1 MALLPIR
8 TYGDPFLKKKAADI
22 KEVSAVQALIDDM
35 FETMYENKGVGLAA
49 VQVGKGINL
58 FVINAAWEKEDKTSK
73 GIEEVFINPRITGL
87 HGKNCEMEEGCLS
100 VPEIR
105 ENVRRKEFV
114 DIEYTDRHGKRR
126 AETGIDGMRSR
137 VIQHEFDHLHGILFV
152 DRLPPAKRIFMKKEL
167 RRLAEEIS

>member
-1 MALLPIR
+1 
-8 TYGDPFLKKKAADI
+8 
-22 KEVSAVQALIDDM
+22 
-35 FETMYENKGVGLAA
+35 
-49 VQVGKGINL
+49 
-58 FVINAAWEKEDKTSK
+58 
-73 GIEEVFINPRITGL
+73 
-87 HGKNCEMEEGCLS
+87 